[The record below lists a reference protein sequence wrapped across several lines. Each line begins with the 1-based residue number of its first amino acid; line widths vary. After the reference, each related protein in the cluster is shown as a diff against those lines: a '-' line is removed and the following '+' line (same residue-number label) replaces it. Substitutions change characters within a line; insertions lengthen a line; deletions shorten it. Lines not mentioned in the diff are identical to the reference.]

1 MAIPLLAL
9 VCGRCCADRHRRRRP
24 LLVNP
29 RAQFVAPS
37 TACGHGRGRHE
48 VLDAN
53 PALVGPPRAPN
64 KRSVVMVVMMVMMMM
79 MVVMVMIVMMMV
91 VVMMVVVVVSKFDVR
106 VPSFRSG
113 QTRSGSRGVY
123 SRQ

>member
-1 MAIPLLAL
+1 LLVL
-9 VCGRCCADRHRRRRP
+9 VCGCCCADRHRRRRP
-24 LLVNP
+24 LLLNP
-29 RAQFVAPS
+29 RAQFVGP
-37 TACGHGRGRHE
+37 TMACGHGRGRHE

-64 KRSVVMVVMMVMMMM
+64 KRSVVMVVMVMMMM

-91 VVMMVVVVVSKFDVR
+91 VVMMVVVVVVSKFDVR

-113 QTRSGSRGVY
+113 QARSGSRGVH